1 VIATTPIDVLKAA
14 LAKANSGRDCVIVT
28 LVGIEGSSSRA
39 IGTQMMVGGDGDVVG
54 SFSGGCI
61 EAAVREEALSVL
73 EAGAGRIVRY
83 GSGSPYIDIRLPCGG
98 GIDLLFSPRP
108 EAAMLALALKRL
120 GNRETVRIAFD
131 ERGLVDLKEESATGW
146 QNDRF
151 VVPYFPPLRIVAV
164 GQGEDLTAFARL
176 ASRFGTDVLALT
188 PDCDAVEL
196 LEGEGIGTLPLIA
209 RTQWPD
215 VDTDPWTAIVF
226 LFHDH
231 DWEEALL
238 PKALAM
244 PAFYHGAIGSIRT
257 HRARMAALT
266 AAGVAQSGLDR
277 LRGMIGVIPA
287 TRDPATLALSVL
299 GEIVAE
305 YQLTAASLRHGALPV
320 TTPR

>member
-1 VIATTPIDVLKAA
+1 MSSG
-14 LAKANSGRDCVIVT
+14 LAKAQAGCDCVIVT

-61 EAAVREEALSVL
+61 EAAVREEALAVL
-73 EAGAGRIVRY
+73 RTGTGRIVRY

-108 EAAMLALALKRL
+108 DASMLAQALKWL
-120 GNRETVRIAFD
+120 DNRRAVRIAFD
-131 ERGLVDLKEESATGW
+131 EREAVMLDGETLTGW
-146 QNDRF
+146 HGDRF
-151 VVPYFPPLRIVAV
+151 VVPYSPPLRIVAV

-176 ASRFGTDVLALT
+176 SSRFGTDALALT
-188 PDCDAVEL
+188 PDVDAAGM
-196 LEGEGIGTLPLIA
+196 LEGEGIGTRLLPA
-209 RTQWPD
+209 RTQWPEFQ
-215 VDTDPWTAIVF
+215 TDPWTAIVF

-238 PKALAM
+238 PHALAM

-257 HRARMAALT
+257 HCARKAALA
-266 AAGVAQSGLDR
+266 AAGVAQADIDR

-299 GEIVAE
+299 GEVVAE
-305 YQLTAASLRHGALPV
+305 YQLAAASLLHRALPV
-320 TTPR
+320 TNPG